1 MARPPIILTEA
12 IVPPP
17 ALIRAG
23 LDALPFIVRVVGERA
38 SRRFIEFFTAAIR
51 NRNTR
56 LAYARGKTV
65 LRLVRRPRGLKLV
78 AFNSETGSATR
89 EASDRH
95 GDQLTKFGE
104 PHHIRV

>member
-1 MARPPIILTEA
+1 MLADEIITAAVL
-12 IVPPP
+12 V
-17 ALIRAG
+17 RAG
-23 LDALPFIVRVVGERA
+23 LEALSAIVRVVGERA

-78 AFNSETGSATR
+78 GIEATSTR
-89 EASDRH
+89 RRARSPAYD
-95 GDQLTKFGE
+95 
-104 PHHIRV
+104 